1 MPVIDFREIP
11 EAHIASGEQDRFE
24 LFARDFFVEVLKFN
38 VLSAPNRGADGGKDL
53 LLEEHQTGPLSETK
67 ITWLVSCKHKAHS
80 GNSVALTEEVDIG
93 DKLEQFKAQGFIGF
107 YSTLPSGGL
116 NTKLDSIR
124 SKCLVEVFDKER
136 IEKSILDSKSY
147 ELFRRYFP
155 VSYKKWVENE
165 SNLTPTMIFDEYKP
179 LPCCICGRDLLCVD
193 NPDERYMGM
202 IGFALDPKTNRYI
215 DAYSA
220 CKGKCDRIMRA
231 RYRSQNYSTAWE
243 DIGDMSIPTI
253 YLRKCMALA
262 NQLYSGRHQFSE
274 ESFNNFK
281 KILIILSQLVFR
293 HQSKKELERIDD
305 LSELPDGV

>member
-1 MPVIDFREIP
+1 MPVIDFHEIP

-53 LLEEHQTGPLSETK
+53 LLEEHQTGPLSETN

-80 GNSVALTEEVDIG
+80 GNSVTPTEEENISDR
-93 DKLEQFKAQGFIGF
+93 LQQFKAQGFIGF

-116 NTKLDSIR
+116 NTKLDSFR

-155 VSYKKWVENE
+155 VSYKKWIANE
-165 SNLTPTMIFDEYKP
+165 SNLTPAKILEEYNP
-179 LPCCICGRDLLCVD
+179 LPCCICGRDLLCID
-193 NPDERYMGM
+193 NPDDRYNG
-202 IGFALDPKTNRYI
+202 IVGFVIDPTTKKYIEVYSTCKNR
-215 DAYSA
+215 
-220 CKGKCDRIMRA
+220 CDRIMRA
-231 RYRSQNYSTAWE
+231 RFRETNYSTSWE
-243 DIGDMSIPTI
+243 DIGDMAIPGI
-253 YLRKCMALA
+253 YLRKYMAML
-262 NQLYSGRHQFSE
+262 NQLYSGNCRFDEKAFAQ
-274 ESFNNFK
+274 FK

-293 HQSKKELERIDD
+293 HQSKKEELRIID
-305 LSELPDGV
+305 LNDLPDGI